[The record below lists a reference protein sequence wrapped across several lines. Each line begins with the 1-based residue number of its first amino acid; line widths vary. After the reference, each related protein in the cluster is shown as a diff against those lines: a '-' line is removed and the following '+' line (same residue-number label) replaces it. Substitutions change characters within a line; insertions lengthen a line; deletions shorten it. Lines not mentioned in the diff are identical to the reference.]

1 MNTLIKF
8 HYRKLL
14 KCNRN
19 NYRLKNKIDFCRII
33 KHFFKL
39 KLVKAK
45 YDAIVVGSGPNG
57 FSAAITL
64 QREGLSVLLI
74 EGKDVLGG
82 GMRSAEL
89 TLPGF
94 LHDVCSAV
102 HPLGADSPVFNQ
114 FNLGQF
120 GLEYLTPEYAI
131 AHPFDDGSAIA
142 IQYSIE
148 ETAAQLGK
156 DAGNYKRFFSTLVK
170 EWPSIRSAFVGPLHI
185 SSYSNA
191 RTKFAYYA
199 LSSASHFVKHH
210 YNTGAAQ
217 SVFAGMA
224 AHSMLPLNK
233 LTTSSMAIVLNI
245 LAHVNSWP
253 LPKGGAQQITNAL
266 TACFKKMGGEIQ
278 TGCMVTSLQQ
288 LPASRTVLLDVTPAQ
303 LLTIAGDKF
312 STVYKGQLRRYKYGA
327 GIFKID
333 WALSQ
338 PVPFANAK
346 CSRAATV
353 HIGGSMD
360 EIYNSEAMV
369 SKNQHP
375 EKPFVLFVQPGVVDS
390 SRAPEGNHIA
400 WAYCHVPNGSSI
412 DMTDAIEKQVERF
425 APGFR
430 DCILARNVMNTH
442 DVETYNPN
450 YIGGDI
456 NGGAAIAS
464 QLFTRPVLRLSP
476 YRTAAKGVY
485 ICSSST
491 PPGGGV
497 HGICGYYAA
506 RRALKDMFK
515 VQLPWL

>member
-1 MNTLIKF
+1 MKT
-8 HYRKLL
+8 
-14 KCNRN
+14 
-19 NYRLKNKIDFCRII
+19 
-33 KHFFKL
+33 
-39 KLVKAK
+39 K

-57 FSAAITL
+57 FAAAITL
-64 QREGLSVLLI
+64 QRAGLSVLLI
-74 EGKDVLGG
+74 EGREVAGG
-82 GMRSAEL
+82 GVRSAEL

-94 LHDVCSAV
+94 IHDVCSAV
-102 HPLGADSPVFNQ
+102 HPLGADSPVFKQ

-131 AHPFDDGSAIA
+131 AHPFDDGSAVA
-142 IQYSIE
+142 IQSSIE

-156 DAGNYKRFFSTLVK
+156 DFKNYKNFFLSLVK
-170 EWPSIRSAFVGPLHI
+170 EWPAVRSAFVGPLHA
-185 SSYSNA
+185 SAYSNA
-191 RTKFAYYA
+191 KAKFAYYA
-199 LSSASHFVKHH
+199 ISAASHFAKHRF
-210 YNTGAAQ
+210 NTNAAQ

-233 LTTSSMAIVLNI
+233 LTTSSMGIVLNI
-245 LAHVNSWP
+245 LAHVNGWP
-253 LPKGGAQQITNAL
+253 LPKGGAGQITNAL
-266 TACFKKMGGEIQ
+266 TACFKNTGGEIQ
-278 TGCMVTSLQQ
+278 TGFMVTSLQQ
-288 LPASRTVLLDVTPAQ
+288 LPASNMVLLDVTPAQ

-312 STVYKGQLRRYKYGA
+312 SSFYKRQLQNYQYGA

-338 PVPFANAK
+338 PVPFTNAR
-346 CSRAATV
+346 CRRAATV
-353 HIGGSMD
+353 HIGGSMQ
-360 EIYNSEAMV
+360 EIYNSEAIV
-369 SKNQHP
+369 SKNKHAD
-375 EKPFVLFVQPGVVDS
+375 KPFVLFVQPGVVDS
-390 SRAPEGNHIA
+390 SRAPEGSCTA
-400 WAYCHVPNGSSI
+400 WAYCHVPNGSVI
-412 DMTDAIEKQVERF
+412 NMTDAIEKQVERF

-442 DVETYNPN
+442 DAEAYNPN

-476 YRTAAKGVY
+476 YRTAAKGIY

-506 RRALKDMFK
+506 RRALKDVFNI
-515 VQLPWL
+515 QLPWLQ